1 MLIFVENV
9 YCIVCLYAGDSMLVA
24 MGDSDADSMS
34 EASSDVS
41 VPPPVNIDDN
51 LAAGAP
57 PDEMSEQNSS
67 YRNDAKEKS
76 EKHFQL
82 I

>member
-1 MLIFVENV
+1 MTVVFVVKV
-9 YCIVCLYAGDSMLVA
+9 YFIGCWFAGDSMLVA

-41 VPPPVNIDDN
+41 VPPSVNIDDG
-51 LAAGAP
+51 LAAVAP
-57 PDEMSEQNSS
+57 PDELSEQNSS

-76 EKHFQL
+76 KE
-82 I
+82 